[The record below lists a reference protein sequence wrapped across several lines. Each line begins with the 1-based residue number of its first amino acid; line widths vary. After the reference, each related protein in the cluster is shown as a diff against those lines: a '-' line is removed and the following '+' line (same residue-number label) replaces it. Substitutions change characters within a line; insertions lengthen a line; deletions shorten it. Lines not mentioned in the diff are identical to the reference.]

1 MVTGMRWHLT
11 RLRTRG
17 IILAILMA
25 VALPVLAEPVV
36 IGNLSSSVKSLT
48 LDEVRALYLGQTR
61 TLRDAGSVDLADRQS
76 DSAIFREFY
85 EKVTE
90 KDSRQIKALWAKL
103 GFMGK
108 AKPPKVFDSDED
120 IKAWIKKHPNAIG
133 YIEKSSL
140 DKSVNVLLVID

>member
-17 IILAILMA
+17 IILAIFMA

-36 IGNLSSSVKSLT
+36 IGNLSSGVKSLT
-48 LDEVRALYLGQTR
+48 LEEVRALYLGQTR

-140 DKSVNVLLVID
+140 DKSVKVLLVID

>member
-11 RLRTRG
+11 RLGQRG
-17 IILAILMA
+17 LILAITMA
-25 VALPVLAEPVV
+25 AAFPVLAGPVV
-36 IGNLSSSVKSLT
+36 IGNSSSSVKSLT
-48 LDEVRALYLGQTR
+48 LEQVRALYLGQTR
-61 TLRDAGSVDLADRQS
+61 TLPDAGSVDLADRQS
-76 DSAIFREFY
+76 DSATFREFY

-90 KDSRQIKALWAKL
+90 KDSRQVKALWAKL

>member
-11 RLRTRG
+11 RLGQRG
-17 IILAILMA
+17 LILAVMMA
-25 VALPVLAEPVV
+25 VALPVLAGPVV
-36 IGNLSSSVKSLT
+36 IGNSSSSVKSLT
-48 LDEVRALYLGQTR
+48 LEEVRALYLGQTR

-76 DSAIFREFY
+76 DSATFREFY
-85 EKVTE
+85 EKVTD

>member
-11 RLRTRG
+11 RLGQRG
-17 IILAILMA
+17 LILAIIMA
-25 VALPVLAEPVV
+25 ATFPVLAGPVV
-36 IGNLSSSVKSLT
+36 IGNSSSSVKSLT
-48 LDEVRALYLGQTR
+48 LEEVRALYLGQTR

-76 DSAIFREFY
+76 DSATFREFY

-90 KDSRQIKALWAKL
+90 KDSRQVKALWAKL

>member
-11 RLRTRG
+11 RLRKRG
-17 IILAILMA
+17 IILAIFMA

-48 LDEVRALYLGQTR
+48 LEEVRALYLGQTR
-61 TLRDAGSVDLADRQS
+61 TLRGAGSVDLADRQS